1 MAATISLQSN
11 LEFTAFDKSLSR
23 SLQACC
29 SCVFGCV
36 QLTFNFLPALAG
48 QLGSFPYTGVGC
60 FRDAIAK
67 PRPFPEMLGNFRNQI
82 DLTNP
87 NSTVAKCAAKA
98 YIGGFQYFGIEYLA
112 ECWSG
117 PGGNLTYNKFGPS
130 SQCTNGLGGDES
142 LFVYKFNNPRK
153 LYLRNIKHFPCR
165 YTVISNS
172 ALRASCFHTELRPTG
187 VI

>member
-1 MAATISLQSN
+1 MQTHPDIGLSITSQLQVLMARSS
-11 LEFTAFDKSLSR
+11 SR
-23 SLQACC
+23 A
-29 SCVFGCV
+29 FGCI
-36 QLTFNFLPALAG
+36 QLTFDFLSALAG

-67 PRPFPEMLGNFRNQI
+67 PRPFPEMIGNFRNQI

-87 NSTVAKCAAKA
+87 NATVAKCAAKA
-98 YIGGFQYFGIEYLA
+98 YIGGFQYFGIEYVA

-130 SQCTNGLGGDES
+130 SQCQNGLGGDES

-153 LYLRNIKHFPCR
+153 LHL
-165 YTVISNS
+165 
-172 ALRASCFHTELRPTG
+172 ALK
-187 VI
+187 